1 MKIEEIAISL
11 QAQECFWR
19 GKILVGGVPNPE
31 KYRCFAYIG
40 LNRCQDRP
48 GCSNIAPGWP
58 KLSQDCP
65 MMASKFPK
73 MALRRPKIG
82 NFDNFWCTRRP
93 KISNFANF
101 SLILGRFLAPKL
113 VIFFDQ
119 FFGSHFHKFYI
130 DLCILE
136 KRKINKNHWF
146 FYGFRWFSHC
156 AAALTMTN
164 KTPRKSMIVGPTKHQ

>member
-1 MKIEEIAISL
+1 MHGKYNENRRNRDIARSARLCI
-11 QAQECFWR
+11 WR
-19 GKILVGGVPNPE
+19 VKSSWGVPNPE

-65 MMASKFPK
+65 KMASKFPK
-73 MALRRPKIG
+73 MALRRPKIC
-82 NFDNFWCTRRP
+82 NFDNCWCTRRP
-93 KISNFANF
+93 KISNFVNF
-101 SLILGRFLAPKL
+101 SLILGRCLAPKL

-119 FFGSHFHKFYI
+119 FFGSHFHQFYI

-146 FYGFRWFSHC
+146 FYGFR
-156 AAALTMTN
+156 
-164 KTPRKSMIVGPTKHQ
+164 